1 MSDGPVQETKPEKKE
16 TSPNSSTTPLS
27 GGAGSS
33 AVSSASEAPGRTG
46 AYVTRAA
53 EQQQRPAD
61 AAATA
66 ENKPAAWTLYA
77 AQEGAYDR
85 SGLGNPFVDPAS
97 LGRAQFGASPL
108 VEAGAGAGKGG
119 AAAAGGEGRG
129 AAPAPVYSDGGGA
142 AIWAQRKRVA
152 SAPVP
157 VSPPPE
163 GGIYGPFDFN
173 APEDSSSLGYDTGNL
188 ARGAGKE
195 ISAGAA
201 AFAGQLGEAAPAKAL
216 AEPGGNLGRGA
227 AGAVAAGAEAL
238 SVPRGPG
245 AGRAIQR
252 AWRAAWA

>member
-16 TSPNSSTTPLS
+16 TSQGSSTTPLS

-33 AVSSASEAPGRTG
+33 AVSSSAPESPGRTG

-53 EQQQRPAD
+53 EQAQKPAD
-61 AAATA
+61 AGAGAAA
-66 ENKPAAWTLYA
+66 ESKPAAWDLYA

-97 LGRAQFGASPL
+97 LGRAQFGGPPL
-108 VEAGAGAGKGG
+108 VGSGPAAPAA
-119 AAAAGGEGRG
+119 AAAAGGPRG
-129 AAPAPVYSDGGGA
+129 AAPVYSDGGGA
-142 AIWAQRKRVA
+142 AIWAQRKKV
-152 SAPVP
+152 APVP

-188 ARGAGKE
+188 GRGAGKE

-201 AFAGQLGEAAPAKAL
+201 AFAGQLGESAPAKAL

-245 AGRAIQR
+245 AARAIQR